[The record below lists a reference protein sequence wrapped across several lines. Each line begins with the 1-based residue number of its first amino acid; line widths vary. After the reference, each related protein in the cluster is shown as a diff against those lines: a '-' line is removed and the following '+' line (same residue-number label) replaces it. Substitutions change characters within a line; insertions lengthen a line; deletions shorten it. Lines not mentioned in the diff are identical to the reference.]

1 MHKNRFTCF
10 VQSKLSNRRWV
21 ISYCKCRK
29 NWMACISSFGEAFDK
44 DLSEALTILLVSSN
58 ESQLSSSL
66 TTKLWQLLCP
76 LLHNCH
82 LLFLVSMSLCLS
94 FYQFFSSFYF
104 LTSLSL
110 FSYSPVFPY
119 VFYICAYV
127 ILCFQLFIS
136 TYIIL
141 ASNSISGFSH
151 LCPCVITSF
160 KSFNFSV
167 TILLITTLL

>member
-110 FSYSPVFPY
+110 SFLIHLFSLTSFIFVLMLFCVSNCLLVPTSFWLLIQFPVSP
-119 VFYICAYV
+119 ICALV
-127 ILCFQLFIS
+127 SLLLLNLS
-136 TYIIL
+136 T
-141 ASNSISGFSH
+141 
-151 LCPCVITSF
+151 
-160 KSFNFSV
+160 SV
-167 TILLITTLL
+167 WQYC